1 MKKGT
6 GEAGVKGKE
15 EEGQVEGQVA
25 GDQEEA
31 LSREETPGHEEVPGQ
46 GEPLGLEEV
55 PSQEEAPGQE
65 ARGPAFDLEGTRNH
79 AEGPD
84 LIEGL
89 KEIRTKN
96 KFTSEE
102 SQWLWKKDPYSMTRR
117 DPAREADLRR

>member
-1 MKKGT
+1 MKRGT

-25 GDQEEA
+25 GVQEEA

-46 GEPLGLEEV
+46 GEV
-55 PSQEEAPGQE
+55 PGQE
-65 ARGPAFDLEGTRNH
+65 ARGPAFDLEGIRNH

-96 KFTSEE
+96 KFMSEE
-102 SQWLWKKDPYSMTRR
+102 SQWLWKKDPYSMTSR